1 MISDEAYL
9 RQWYYTQFQKGIK
22 EGHPPSIVG
31 FTVAQKMMNKVFK
44 DLVIEKKEHLKPA
57 LFNLN
62 GTKWYWQEGDY
73 YHCEGITER
82 LSDKTL
88 RGLQAK
94 PEHIHTCKYK
104 QTSDSYDC
112 DCGAV

>member
-1 MISDEAYL
+1 MISDNSHI
-9 RQWYYTQFQKGIK
+9 RQWFEINYDKGIK
-22 EGHPPSIVG
+22 EGHPHKIVAK
-31 FTVAQKMMNKVFK
+31 TLLDKALEKK
-44 DLVIEKKEHLKPA
+44 DLLKKQTLKPR

-73 YHCEGITER
+73 YHCEGITEV

-88 RGLQAK
+88 LQLSAK

-112 DCGAV
+112 DCGAYEYN